1 MFELGD
7 FSEVAPHGKF
17 KAFLDF
23 FLFFYMLQSSP
34 ADEAL
39 TCFSKELNL
48 KFILDIKKLNHATK
62 SSSDKL
68 PLTF

>member
-7 FSEVAPHGKF
+7 FSEVAPHGQF

-39 TCFSKELNL
+39 TCFSKN
-48 KFILDIKKLNHATK
+48 
-62 SSSDKL
+62 
-68 PLTF
+68 

>member
-23 FLFFYMLQSSP
+23 FLLYVAIIS
-34 ADEAL
+34 
-39 TCFSKELNL
+39 CK
-48 KFILDIKKLNHATK
+48 
-62 SSSDKL
+62 
-68 PLTF
+68 

>member
-7 FSEVAPHGKF
+7 FSEMAPHGKF
-17 KAFLDF
+17 KAFLDFF

-48 KFILDIKKLNHATK
+48 KFILDIKN
-62 SSSDKL
+62 SIMPQNL
-68 PLTF
+68 PQISFL

>member
-23 FLFFYMLQSSP
+23 FFFSFICCNHLLQM
-34 ADEAL
+34 
-39 TCFSKELNL
+39 K
-48 KFILDIKKLNHATK
+48 H
-62 SSSDKL
+62 
-68 PLTF
+68 

>member
-23 FLFFYMLQSSP
+23 FSFIYCNHLLQM
-34 ADEAL
+34 
-39 TCFSKELNL
+39 K
-48 KFILDIKKLNHATK
+48 H
-62 SSSDKL
+62 
-68 PLTF
+68 

>member
-23 FLFFYMLQSSP
+23 FSFLLYVAIISCKWSINMFF
-34 ADEAL
+34 
-39 TCFSKELNL
+39 KELNL
-48 KFILDIKKLNHATK
+48 KFILDIKN
-62 SSSDKL
+62 SIMPQNL
-68 PLTF
+68 PQISFL

>member
-23 FLFFYMLQSSP
+23 FFLFFSFVAIIS
-34 ADEAL
+34 
-39 TCFSKELNL
+39 CR
-48 KFILDIKKLNHATK
+48 
-62 SSSDKL
+62 
-68 PLTF
+68 

>member
-23 FLFFYMLQSSP
+23 FSFLLYVAIISCRWSINMFFQRI
-34 ADEAL
+34 
-39 TCFSKELNL
+39 KL
-48 KFILDIKKLNHATK
+48 KVHSWHKKLNHATK
-62 SSSDKL
+62 IFL
-68 PLTF
+68 R